1 MKKILPLCIAL
12 SVGLSCLWLV
22 QADEESESKPL
33 RILLVIGGCC
43 HDYAMQKTIL
53 EVGIESRIHADVV
66 VEYTADTTT
75 GATFPIYENADWAKG
90 FDVVLH
96 DECSANVTDPAY
108 VDRILAAHRDGVP
121 AVNIHCAMHSYRR
134 GIFKEPVTDGADN
147 AGWYEMIGMQSTSHG
162 PKAPIDLT
170 YTDKKHPITVGME
183 DWTTIDEE
191 LYNNLRTFDAAH
203 PLVSGKQI
211 QFPKPKKGQP
221 ADPNAV
227 GKEAN
232 AVVAWTNLY
241 GPKKTRIFS
250 TSLGHFNETVADDRY
265 LDLVTRGLLWVT
277 GNLNDDG
284 TPANGF
290 GK

>member
-1 MKKILPLCIAL
+1 MKKILPLFVAL
-12 SVGLSCLWLV
+12 SIGLSCLWLV
-22 QADEESESKPL
+22 QAEEKSDSKPL

-53 EVGIESRIHADVV
+53 EVGIESRIRADVV
-66 VEYTADTTT
+66 VEYTDDTST
-75 GATFPIYENADWAKG
+75 GATFPIYEDADWAKG

-121 AVNIHCAMHSYRR
+121 AVNIHCAMHSYRW

-211 QFPKPKKGQP
+211 QFPKPKKDKP

>member
-1 MKKILPLCIAL
+1 MKKLLPLILAL
-12 SVGLSCLWLV
+12 SAVLCCLWLV
-22 QADEESESKPL
+22 QADENSEKKPL

-66 VEYTADTTT
+66 VEYTEDTST
-75 GATFPIYENADWAKG
+75 GATFPIYEKDDWAEG

-96 DECSANVTDPAY
+96 DECSAAVNDPAY
-108 VDRILAAHRDGVP
+108 VGRILQAHLDGVP
-121 AVNIHCAMHSYRR
+121 AVNIHCAMHSYRW
-134 GIFKEPVTDGADN
+134 GMFKEPVAVGADN
-147 AGWYEMIGMQSTSHG
+147 AGWFEMIGIQSSRHG

-170 YTDKKHPITVGME
+170 FTDKEHPITVGMQ

-191 LYNNLRTFDAAH
+191 LYNNLKTFDAAH

-211 QFPKPKKGQP
+211 QFPKPKKGKP

-227 GKEAN
+227 GTEAN

-241 GPKKTRIFS
+241 GPKETKIFS
-250 TSLGHFNETVADDRY
+250 TTLGHFNETVADDRY
-265 LDLVTRGLLWVT
+265 LDLVTRGLLWVS
-277 GNLNDDG
+277 GNLAKDG
-284 TPANGF
+284 TAANGYA
-290 GK
+290 K